1 MLPSAAT
8 AGRARVEHGIEV
20 AGSGWWEPPSRG
32 SHCPRLSR
40 PPPAAPRGAAALLSS
55 PPRGCLSLLLPSLAT
70 AIPRAEAAQPLAQ
83 LDLLYME
90 NKCILASSSEEL
102 HEGATA

>member
-1 MLPSAAT
+1 MALRLLAR
-8 AGRARVEHGIEV
+8 AG
-20 AGSGWWEPPSRG
+20 G
-32 SHCPRLSR
+32 SHPAAGVTALAL
-40 PPPAAPRGAAALLSS
+40 PGLLLLLLGEQPPALQSS
-55 PPRGCLSLLLPSLAT
+55 LGLPVLLLPSPAT
-70 AIPRAEAAQPLAQ
+70 AVPRAEAAQPLAQ